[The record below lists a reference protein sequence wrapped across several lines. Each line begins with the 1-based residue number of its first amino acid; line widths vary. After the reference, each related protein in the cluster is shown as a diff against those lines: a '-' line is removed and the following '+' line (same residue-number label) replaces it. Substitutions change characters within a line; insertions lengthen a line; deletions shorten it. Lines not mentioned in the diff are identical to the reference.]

1 MRGEIRIL
9 VRYSQMRIG
18 VCRKPDNAG
27 SGEAPRGYPESQ
39 LRRSPGAIGVPDVPG
54 VPGVNYGVGDPN
66 LFNRDSFRRCR
77 KTSSLCCCSVVSI
90 G

>member
-1 MRGEIRIL
+1 
-9 VRYSQMRIG
+9 MRIG
-18 VCRKPDNAG
+18 VCRKLDNAG
-27 SGEAPRGYPESQ
+27 SGEALEAI
-39 LRRSPGAIGVPDVPG
+39 LNRSYAALPAPSAFPTFLAF
-54 VPGVNYGVGDPN
+54 PALFYGVGDPN